1 MTRQQQAVVAAL
13 DAADGF
19 RSAQELHADLR
30 AAGERVGLTTVYRV
44 LQAMADRGEVDVIR
58 GDVAEARYR
67 RCGPRHHHHLVCR
80 SCGRAVEVTATTVER
95 WATDVARRHG
105 FRDVEHTVEV
115 VGICDRCAAAGRRV
129 SRPAPR

>member
-1 MTRQQQAVVAAL
+1 MTRQQQAVAAAL
-13 DAADGF
+13 DAAGGF

-58 GDVAEARYR
+58 GDAAEARYR

-80 SCGRAVEVTATTVER
+80 SCGRAVEVIATTVER
-95 WATDVARRHG
+95 WASDVARRHG

-115 VGICDRCAAAGRRV
+115 VGVCDRCA
-129 SRPAPR
+129 